1 MAKVLYG
8 LVVAVKAP
16 NLCKLQPKQK
26 LLDGSIIYHPVLQSV
41 PRKLKSLPRLFSYLR
56 ALTAHN
62 PFTALYRTQNNF
74 EVKDVRS

>member
-41 PRKLKSLPRLFSYLR
+41 PS
-56 ALTAHN
+56 
-62 PFTALYRTQNNF
+62 
-74 EVKDVRS
+74 